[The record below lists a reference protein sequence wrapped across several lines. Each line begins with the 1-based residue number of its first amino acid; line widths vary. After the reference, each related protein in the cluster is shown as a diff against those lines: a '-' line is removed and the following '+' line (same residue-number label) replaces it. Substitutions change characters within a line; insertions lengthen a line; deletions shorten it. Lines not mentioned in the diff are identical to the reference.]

1 MPLHPVRASLS
12 SLALLFKREFA
23 RGPIVLNREHIYF
36 SRGIVIFPPAMTFPG
51 FLPVFRGGRTDVVA
65 SCAVFG
71 FRSSSSPFQ
80 NDTGKPMQHLTSAFL
95 SLGWVGCGREEPP
108 CNVFDSIAVIIIMAN
123 SSIAETRRSV
133 PTCPEYGP
141 RQGRVPVS
149 MINRSIFV
157 K

>member
-1 MPLHPVRASLS
+1 MVCPRSNSAEPRTYL
-12 SLALLFKREFA
+12 
-23 RGPIVLNREHIYF
+23 
-36 SRGIVIFPPAMTFPG
+36 
-51 FLPVFRGGRTDVVA
+51 FLPRHRYLPSRNDFSGFPASVPRTDVVA

-149 MINRSIFV
+149 MINRSILV